1 MASYLVVKS
10 NNQTKSYTCKS
21 APSFSPYI
29 KVDTKAVDLT
39 TETTTGLR
47 LQVITKNKSYIPIE
61 GNITTTSSRESSYT
75 ITTGVSGLTSETT
88 GYSGYSSQITGYS
101 GYSTRKN
108 EYYSTSNGKGN
119 MSSTT
124 YNSRASYYKTTFN
137 AGSKTEGGNTTLPA
151 SYTYSSTAITNTL
164 ATTINNY
171 KYSTLSFRTA
181 TSSAK
186 DGLDNMFYVTEALT
200 RSSTYYTE
208 SAVPGNM
215 SNTTALTRESI
226 SGYTGI
232 STRSSTSGYS
242 GVETVEIIDGYKGYS
257 TRQSTYGTSG
267 KSSYQI
273 TVDDYIDVYSITN
286 TVKNLT
292 TSCFYTKEDLDE
304 IVKYPYGTVVASS
317 DGYRGTYTR
326 WTHEAFAITTGNSVT
341 TYLMSLTPN
350 TSATGTISTNTTV
363 AETRTQFKYADQ
375 FTTFDTYIR
384 HDIMPVTKT
393 GPNAT
398 YTFNQRT
405 ITRSSTKNRLDSIQI
420 TLTRRR
426 FDDKIDYVE
435 YFTYNKFE
443 RGYRTAPMD
452 ADPRNT
458 NWVGSYIV
466 TKTDSQTYTLTT
478 DQPNAGISS
487 ITLMTKASEY
497 YTTNSRAS
505 NLTRATA
512 ITASAEVDPPQ
523 TDTVTHSN
531 WISTGALTRESQYYT
546 TAVYESK
553 LTNATALT
561 RASTSSY
568 SGRLSRSSTSGY
580 SGRVK
585 TSNGPYTKL
594 TTANYN
600 LNRLYS
606 DTYLY
611 TSNTTGS
618 YFTNSATVNI
628 SYFTASGS
636 GSQQS
641 YYYEGY
647 SSSASGYYLTSEG
660 AGNMSYTTAL
670 TNTWYRESNAY
681 NAGLSS
687 GGYLTKTKYTSSAT
701 TNAGISVTTA
711 LTKSAT
717 RSSEYTTTI

>member
-21 APSFSPYI
+21 APLFSPYM

-47 LQVITKNKSYIPIE
+47 LQVVTKNKSYIPIE
-61 GNITTTSSRESSYT
+61 GNVTTTSSRESSYT

-101 GYSTRKN
+101 GYSTRKD
-108 EYYSTSNGKGN
+108 EYYSKSNAKGN

-164 ATTINNY
+164 ATTINSY

-215 SNTTALTRESI
+215 SSTTVLTRESI
-226 SGYTGI
+226 SGYTGV

-242 GVETVEIIDGYKGYS
+242 GIETVEIIDGYEGYS
-257 TRQSTYGTSG
+257 TRQSTSG
-267 KSSYQI
+267 ISGRSSKYI
-273 TVDDYIDVYSITN
+273 TVDKDILVTSITN
-286 TVKNLT
+286 TVTGTITDMTPLFDHYPEYITKNSLGERV
-292 TSCFYTKEDLDE
+292 YK
-304 IVKYPYGTVVASS
+304 
-317 DGYRGTYTR
+317 YTR
-326 WTHEAFAITTGNSVT
+326 YTHSVFASTTAASRT
-341 TYLMSLTPN
+341 TILVSLNPN
-350 TSATGTISTNTTV
+350 TSVTGYVTSAAVGGFQYRYEDNYGMNASFVNEANMPFT
-363 AETRTQFKYADQ
+363 ETYS
-375 FTTFDTYIR
+375 
-384 HDIMPVTKT
+384 
-393 GPNAT
+393 GLT
-398 YTFNQRT
+398 YTYNYRS
-405 ITRSSTKNRLDSIQI
+405 ITRSSSNSVTRPLSVTI
-420 TLTRRR
+420 TRRSFDEQYLTR
-426 FDDKIDYVE
+426 Y
-435 YFTYNKFE
+435 TYTL
-443 RGYRTAPMD
+443 GYLQTAIKTAPIT
-452 ADPRNT
+452 AETNT
-458 NWVGSYIV
+458 NWVSSKIETEQQV
-466 TKTDSQTYTLTT
+466 QTYYTSSLTT
-478 DQPNAGISS
+478 NQGISS
-487 ITLMTKASEY
+487 TTALTKASEY
-497 YTTNSRAS
+497 YTTNSRSS

-512 ITASAEVDPPQ
+512 ITVTAEVDPPR

-546 TAVYESK
+546 TAVYASK
-553 LTNATALT
+553 LTSATALT
-561 RASTSSY
+561 RSSTSSY

-618 YFTNSATVNI
+618 YFTNSVTVNI

-636 GSQQS
+636 GSQSS

-687 GGYLTKTKYTSSAT
+687 GGYLTKTKYTSSET
-701 TNAGISVTTA
+701 TNTGISVTTA
-711 LTKSAT
+711 LTKSTT

>member
-21 APSFSPYI
+21 APLFSPYM

-47 LQVITKNKSYIPIE
+47 LQVVTKNKSYIPIE
-61 GNITTTSSRESSYT
+61 GNVTTTSSRESSYT

-88 GYSGYSSQITGYS
+88 GYSGYSSQVTGYS
-101 GYSTRKN
+101 GYGTSKKQ
-108 EYYSTSNGKGN
+108 YYSTSNGEGN
-119 MSSTT
+119 MSYIT
-124 YNSRASYYKTTFN
+124 YDSRSSYYKTTFD
-137 AGSKTEGGNTTLPA
+137 AGSKTEGGVITSPGVN
-151 SYTYSSTAITNTL
+151 TYSSTAITNTL
-164 ATTINNY
+164 ATTINSY

-181 TSSAK
+181 TSSTK

-215 SNTTALTRESI
+215 SSTTALTRESV
-226 SGYTGI
+226 SGYTGV

-273 TVDDYIDVYSITN
+273 TVDDHLNVYSITG
-286 TVKNLT
+286 TDKNLT
-292 TSCFYTKEDLDE
+292 TINPSYTLME
-304 IVKYPYGTVVASS
+304 YPNGISVNSLSRYVGS
-317 DGYRGTYTR
+317 YTR
-326 WTHEAFAITTGNSVT
+326 WTHQVCVYTLDEHKYVKSTTILIN
-341 TYLMSLTPN
+341 LEPN
-350 TSATGTISTNTTV
+350 TSMTGTQTSVNTFEWD
-363 AETRTQFKYADQ
+363 AFQYKYADPYYTLDQ
-375 FTTFDTYIR
+375 YVNGSL
-384 HDIMPVTKT
+384 MPITRKA
-393 GPNAT
+393 NQYMS

-405 ITRSSTKNRLDSIQI
+405 VTRANQGESLPVTM
-420 TLTRRR
+420 TLTRRK
-426 FDDKIDYVE
+426 FASIMTYQEV
-435 YFTYNKFE
+435 YTYNSYNKA
-443 RGYRTAPMD
+443 YKTTALN
-452 ADPRNT
+452 AQSNT
-458 NWVGSYIV
+458 NWVEVNTV
-466 TKTDSQTYTLTT
+466 TGTSSQTYTLTT

-487 ITLMTKASEY
+487 ITFMTKASEY
-497 YTTNSRAS
+497 YTTNSRSS

-512 ITASAEVDPPQ
+512 ITATAEVDPPR
-523 TDTVTHSN
+523 TDTVTHTN

-546 TAVYESK
+546 TAVYEYK

-561 RASTSSY
+561 RSSTSSY

-585 TSNGPYTKL
+585 TSNGTYSKL

-606 DTYLY
+606 NTYLY

-618 YFTNSATVNI
+618 YFTNSAAVNI
-628 SYFTASGS
+628 SYYTASASGS
-636 GSQQS
+636 KAS
-641 YYYEGY
+641 YYYQGY
-647 SSSASGYYLTSEG
+647 SSSADGFYITSSSPG
-660 AGNMSYTTAL
+660 ALSYTTAL

-687 GGYLTKTKYTSSAT
+687 GGYLTKTKYTSSET